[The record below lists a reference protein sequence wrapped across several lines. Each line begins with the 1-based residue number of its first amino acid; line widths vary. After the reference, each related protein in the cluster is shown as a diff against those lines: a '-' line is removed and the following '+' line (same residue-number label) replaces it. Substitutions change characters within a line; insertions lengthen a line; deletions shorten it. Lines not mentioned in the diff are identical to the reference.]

1 MSKQNRF
8 YNVLG
13 VYTFK
18 IITLLIDCF
27 KDRTARNCLC
37 RGLLFARDVVLVVLI
52 AGFLM
57 KNLLESFQTS
67 WLVWL
72 IFKLYLKTASRFS
85 HTTYHVSLLKFTTLT
100 AGRFEG

>member
-8 YNVLG
+8 YSVSG
-13 VYTFK
+13 AHTFK

-37 RGLLFARDVVLVVLI
+37 RRLLFTRDVVLAILI

-57 KNLLESFQTS
+57 ESLLESFRTS
-67 WLVWL
+67 
-72 IFKLYLKTASRFS
+72 
-85 HTTYHVSLLKFTTLT
+85 
-100 AGRFEG
+100 

>member
-18 IITLLIDCF
+18 MITLLIDCF

-37 RGLLFARDVVLVVLI
+37 RHLLFTRDVVLAILI
-52 AGFLM
+52 AGFIM
-57 KNLLESFQTS
+57 KSLLGSFRTS
-67 WLVWL
+67 CLVWL
-72 IFKLYLKTASRFS
+72 IFKLYLKR
-85 HTTYHVSLLKFTTLT
+85 HTTFHF
-100 AGRFEG
+100 